1 MATRQAPAKLDPKR
15 LELVYI
21 EMKKVYAVY
30 TGYEISDAIGRIRKE
45 IDAEQEQI
53 RIKEAIT
60 QLENRLEDK

>member
-1 MATRQAPAKLDPKR
+1 MATKQSPAKLDAKR

-45 IDAEQEQI
+45 IDAEEEKI
-53 RIKEAIT
+53 RIKEEIK
-60 QLENRLEDK
+60 RLSELDLDK